1 MLRTLAL
8 AALKFVPATD
18 SCAASFFPGCS
29 TIESTAIVL
38 LGNQGVD
45 LIDSSGGTYFL
56 GAVASSDRHSA
67 APYFL
72 DFARPD
78 RTVTNTPLSALG
90 NNTEATFDLTL
101 DGSHAGR
108 RDRHLRVA

>member
-45 LIDSSGGTYFL
+45 LIDSSGGTHFL
-56 GAVASSDRHSA
+56 GAVAPRTGIPPPRTSSISHDPTALSRT
-67 APYFL
+67 
-72 DFARPD
+72 RP
-78 RTVTNTPLSALG
+78 
-90 NNTEATFDLTL
+90 
-101 DGSHAGR
+101 
-108 RDRHLRVA
+108 